1 MSRVGKKSITL
12 PDKVTVKVNGSSV
25 QVEGPK
31 GKLSWTLPEGI
42 TATVEGNQ
50 LSVDRVG
57 ESRQLRA
64 LHGTNRSLLN
74 NMVIGVSEGFVK
86 NLEIVGVGFRAAVKG
101 NILDLNLG
109 KSHPINQVIP
119 EGLKVTVTENTKVT
133 VEGIDKQVVG
143 QFAAEVRAYYPRNP
157 TRARVCVS
165 SVKLSAAR
173 KARASVSNSGNNYYN
188 IFTHDEYYQSQSHPR
203 QGPPPHPQ
211 KGFRN
216 GFPPPPG
223 CLFLQPPRLC
233 PDHRR
238 YGGQDYLLRFH
249 GRASIADPSKLANC
263 ATATKVGN
271 LIGERA
277 KAANVTEV
285 VFDRGGF
292 KFCGKVKALADAA
305 RETGLK
311 F

>member
-133 VEGIDKQVVG
+133 VVGIDKQVVG
-143 QFAAEVRAYYPRNP
+143 QVAANIRKLRAPEPYKGKGIKYSDERI
-157 TRARVCVS
+157 
-165 SVKLSAAR
+165 LR
-173 KARASVSNSGNNYYN
+173 KAG
-188 IFTHDEYYQSQSHPR
+188 
-203 QGPPPHPQ
+203 
-211 KGFRN
+211 
-216 GFPPPPG
+216 
-223 CLFLQPPRLC
+223 
-233 PDHRR
+233 
-238 YGGQDYLLRFH
+238 
-249 GRASIADPSKLANC
+249 
-263 ATATKVGN
+263 
-271 LIGERA
+271 
-277 KAANVTEV
+277 KA
-285 VFDRGGF
+285 
-292 KFCGKVKALADAA
+292 GK
-305 RETGLK
+305 
-311 F
+311 